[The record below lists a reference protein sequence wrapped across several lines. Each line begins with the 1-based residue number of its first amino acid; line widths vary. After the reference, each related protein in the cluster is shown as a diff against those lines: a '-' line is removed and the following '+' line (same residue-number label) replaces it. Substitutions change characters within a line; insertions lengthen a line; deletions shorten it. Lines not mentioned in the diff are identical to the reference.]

1 MTPGFIAS
9 DFKLN
14 LLTVLSRQLRGQKAM
29 FVNIV
34 DSNIAAQG
42 IRKQVHSDL
51 VSC

>member
-1 MTPGFIAS
+1 MAPGFIAN

-14 LLTVLSRQLRGQKAM
+14 LLTISRRLRGQKAM
-29 FVNIV
+29 FVNTV
-34 DSNIAAQG
+34 DSNTAAQD